1 MEGSIFKKIDK
12 KYVIYKENLGKG
24 AYGVVMK
31 AGYIDKPN
39 PELACKIIV
48 KESI

>member
-12 KYVIYKENLGKG
+12 KYIIYKEELGKG

-31 AGYIDKPN
+31 AAFIDKPK

-48 KESI
+48 K